1 MVKTQWR
8 IEMSKFFSETGSGFE
23 GLGGIAVPKLPL
35 NAPPVDPGEGLLPPL
50 IFRPN

>member
-23 GLGGIAVPKLPL
+23 GLGGIAVPRLPL
-35 NAPPVDPGEGLLPPL
+35 NAPGRSRGGAASSPY
-50 IFRPN
+50 F

>member
-1 MVKTQWR
+1 MVKTHWR

-35 NAPPVDPGEGLLPPL
+35 NAPPGRSRGGAASSPY
-50 IFRPN
+50 F